1 MLSISPHKT
10 AIRRFEL
17 SRPLKLALQDG
28 LLRQDFS
35 LFDYGCGLGDDLNI
49 LESMNFECSGWDPAH
64 RQDSEKVAAEVV
76 NLGYVINVIEKVQDR
91 VSVLS
96 EAFQLSSK
104 VLVVSAMLDVKSNL
118 ATNFRMHGD
127 GYVTSRGTFQKLY
140 EQAELKDFIISTLN
154 QEAFPAAPGIF
165 YVFRDEALK
174 EEFLQNK
181 ITKHIHF
188 KRREPLTLIEKY
200 ASEKELLEKF
210 LDRMCELGRIP
221 TEEEFSLST
230 EIKSRIGSLKKAY
243 SIVNSFFPDNLI
255 SDCQR
260 RREED
265 LLVYLALIN
274 FRKIP
279 ALKNLS
285 LSLKND
291 MKIFFG
297 NYKDARE
304 RGKELLFQAGNPE
317 LIASA
322 CRKSKIGKLLP
333 EDLYIHKEYV
343 DHLSPILRVY
353 VGCGNAFIGDI
364 EEANIIKIHMNSGK
378 ISYLE
383 YEDFDGNPHPR
394 LLKTTT
400 VMFKELRMKEIDF
413 SERENPPI
421 LHRKETLVAE
431 DYPHY
436 EKFKKLTEDEEK
448 AGLLDHASGI
458 GFRLNWEKRLQ
469 EMGYTFSDHDLVPL
483 K

>member
-181 ITKHIHF
+181 ITKHI
-188 KRREPLTLIEKY
+188 P
-200 ASEKELLEKF
+200 
-210 LDRMCELGRIP
+210 
-221 TEEEFSLST
+221 
-230 EIKSRIGSLKKAY
+230 
-243 SIVNSFFPDNLI
+243 
-255 SDCQR
+255 
-260 RREED
+260 
-265 LLVYLALIN
+265 
-274 FRKIP
+274 
-279 ALKNLS
+279 
-285 LSLKND
+285 ND
-291 MKIFFG
+291 K
-297 NYKDARE
+297 
-304 RGKELLFQAGNPE
+304 
-317 LIASA
+317 
-322 CRKSKIGKLLP
+322 
-333 EDLYIHKEYV
+333 
-343 DHLSPILRVY
+343 
-353 VGCGNAFIGDI
+353 
-364 EEANIIKIHMNSGK
+364 
-378 ISYLE
+378 
-383 YEDFDGNPHPR
+383 
-394 LLKTTT
+394 
-400 VMFKELRMKEIDF
+400 
-413 SERENPPI
+413 
-421 LHRKETLVAE
+421 
-431 DYPHY
+431 
-436 EKFKKLTEDEEK
+436 
-448 AGLLDHASGI
+448 
-458 GFRLNWEKRLQ
+458 
-469 EMGYTFSDHDLVPL
+469 
-483 K
+483 